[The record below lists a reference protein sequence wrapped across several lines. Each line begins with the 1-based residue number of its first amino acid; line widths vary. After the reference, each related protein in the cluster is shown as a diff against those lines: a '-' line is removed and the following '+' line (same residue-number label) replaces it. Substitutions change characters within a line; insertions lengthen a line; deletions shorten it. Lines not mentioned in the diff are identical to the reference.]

1 MSIYL
6 EKLKE
11 PPELPEALYAL
22 IGTDSVEMYRFMDS
36 SVYDEGKGY
45 NTYRLDAGGRSFVL
59 KRYSAPEDLEAE
71 VRQYSLL
78 KGLPVPKLLGVYDGC
93 ILMDYVTGD
102 DLKLPSDDAIR
113 EAAKSLAAIMNAY
126 PMDRGYSAERYDR
139 YLRRLE
145 KRAGYLLNEPELKQ
159 AFNIFF
165 ERQKE
170 IPLTLSNGD
179 LLPINILYDGEK
191 ATIIDWEF
199 GGFMPYALDIA
210 RLIAH
215 ATPDGE
221 VTSFHMSD
229 EQKGMFVDLVYDM
242 LSVKPTREIY
252 DRDIL
257 LARFNE
263 CIEILE
269 YYLNDP
275 SVVRDAVFELYYP
288 TAHRLA
294 KEIVHA
300 I

>member
-1 MSIYL
+1 M
-6 EKLKE
+6 
-11 PPELPEALYAL
+11 
-22 IGTDSVEMYRFMDS
+22 
-36 SVYDEGKGY
+36 
-45 NTYRLDAGGRSFVL
+45 
-59 KRYSAPEDLEAE
+59 
-71 VRQYSLL
+71 
-78 KGLPVPKLLGVYDGC
+78 PKLLGVYDGC

-126 PMDRGYSAERYDR
+126 PMGRGYSAERYDR

-145 KRAGYLLNEPELKQ
+145 KRAAYLLNEPELLQ

-170 IPLTLSNGD
+170 IPLTLSNAD

-229 EQKGMFVDLVYDM
+229 EQKGMFVDLVYDK

-275 SVVRDAVFELYYP
+275 SVARDAVFELYYP